1 LDLGGG
7 GEGDRGDARISA
19 LVGWHKDRARRGCDG
34 SRRRTARDEI
44 GGRGVRR
51 KNTSRAQGPFNTVFF
66 KVPCS
71 LHDHDE
77 NHVWIFD
84 PRPNRGPFN
93 ISLID
98 E

>member
-1 LDLGGG
+1 VRG
-7 GEGDRGDARISA
+7 GDARISA
-19 LVGWHKDRARRGCDG
+19 LVGWHKDGARRGCDG